1 MWRMGDGQLPRNKRL
16 FQWKVIIV
24 LFLDEIAEIIKQYQ
38 NPEGC
43 MIKRPAFEITGIV
56 GIQ

>member
-1 MWRMGDGQLPRNKRL
+1 MGDGQLPRNKRL

-38 NPEGC
+38 KPEGC
-43 MIKRPAFEITGIV
+43 MIKRPAFEITGIA